1 MADAYFNHG
10 RWVIDCPNCNG
21 GIRADRDADGNPVPD
36 GGRVTCRDCGHT
48 YKAKFPNGKEQAEQV
63 MAQRPIQNQNWF
75 PDTET
80 LADLK
85 AENALRGHRF

>member
-1 MADAYFNHG
+1 MADAYINHG

-21 GIRADRDADGNPVPD
+21 GVLANAEE
-36 GGRVTCRDCGHT
+36 VTCRDCGHT
-48 YKAKFPNGKEQAEQV
+48 YKVKFPEDKEQAEQV
-63 MAQRPIQNQNWF
+63 MSHRSVVNQNWH

-85 AENALRGHRF
+85 AENALRGLKF